1 MIKDYQQYKNRHLAF
16 WSLENVDHPLVGFT
30 LGAGLDSWSYWQ
42 YNRAT
47 QTLFKRSVILPENIN
62 VNDFVED
69 QLKYMEQAEKIND
82 DVIRSAM
89 PLASIPWMEAM
100 LGCSVISAGS
110 HLKGKEFLDEPA
122 LLNFVEIT
130 SENPWAKKYIEFVN
144 VYKNK
149 FEGRYP
155 VGQSILRGPSDIAS
169 AMLGAENATISLLD
183 SPEAM
188 YNLLD
193 YITNQLEYFLKL
205 QLKCL
210 PKFEDG
216 YVIGQYEIWAP
227 EPAIRI
233 QEDFSTLYSP
243 SLYDEY
249 LKPLDFRLAGISEY
263 TLIHLHSSSLFLID
277 NIMNVEPIRAFQIT
291 KDPGVLKLDKMIPP
305 LQKIQQA
312 GKPLIIKG
320 QFDKYDIDLMKQHLK
335 LNGLCIQPVVKNLSE
350 ANELLP
356 LLRSWN

>member
-1 MIKDYQQYKNRHLAF
+1 MIIDYQQYKDRHLAF
-16 WSLENVDHPLVGFT
+16 WALQNVEHPLVGFT
-30 LGAGLDSWSYWQ
+30 IGAGLDSWSYWQ
-42 YNRAT
+42 YNRAA
-47 QTLFKRSVILPENIN
+47 QTLFERSVILPENIN

-69 QLKYMEQAEKIND
+69 QVKYLEQTEKIND

-100 LGCSVISAGS
+100 FGCSVISAGS
-110 HLKGKEFLDEPA
+110 HLKGKEFLDDPS

-130 SENPWAKKYIEFVN
+130 SENPWAQKYLEFIN
-144 VYKNK
+144 LYKNE
-149 FEGRYP
+149 FEGKYP
-155 VGQSILRGPSDIAS
+155 IGQSVLRGPSDIAC
-169 AMLGAENATISLLD
+169 AMLGVENATISLLS

-188 YNLLD
+188 HNLLD
-193 YITNQLEYFLKL
+193 HITTQLEFFLKL
-205 QLKCL
+205 QLKFL
-210 PKFEDG
+210 PKFQNG
-216 YVIGQYEIWAP
+216 YVVGQYEIWAP

-243 SLYDEY
+243 DLYDEF
-249 LKPLDFRLAGISEY
+249 LEHLDTRLAGISEY

-277 NIMNVEPIRAFQIT
+277 NILKVKPIRAFQIT
-291 KDPGVLKLDKMIPP
+291 KDPGVTNLDEMILL
-305 LQKIQQA
+305 LQKVQQA

-320 QFDKYDIDLMKQHLK
+320 QFDKHDIDLMKQHLK

-356 LLRSWN
+356 LLRNWK